1 MYLELN
7 YATEVKDMTETMQIP
22 LFPPRSVPDLVGEIK
37 KISKEIKDLYCLD
50 DLPWVLGYSGGKD
63 SSAVVQLIWYAIAE
77 LPPEKRTKKIYVI
90 TTDTLVENPIVSTWV
105 RHSLKQMKSAA
116 IEQQLPIEPHLLY
129 PDVKDTFWVN
139 LMGKGYPAPRHGFR
153 WCTERLKI
161 LPSNRFIRDVV
172 RINGEVILILGTR
185 KAESIKR
192 AVSMEKHEIGRM
204 SDRLNDSSN
213 SIKSLLY
220 QSPSLPNSLIYSPI
234 EDWRTDEVWIYLN
247 QWPNPWENSNKDLFT
262 MYRGATADNECPLVV
277 DTSTPSCGTSRF
289 GCWVCT
295 MVSQDKSMEAMIQN
309 DEEKEWMQPLLD
321 IRNELDIKNDREK
334 RDFRRIYGRV
344 ELFERNMGDD
354 KTSVEPIPGPYT
366 KFWREHWLR
375 RVLEAQTHIRKTAP
389 EEMRDITLITP
400 EELSEIRRIWLEQK
414 HEFDDSLPRIYEEVT
429 GESFADSRPAAER
442 KLLGSDEWTAIEEI
456 CTEDKMHLELMAK
469 LLDTE
474 RQYYTKPRRT
484 GIYADLDKCFE
495 TSSRSQDE
503 AIGNAHYQRNLKTA
517 VEDVKAN
524 PTEKIQQVK
533 SAIAQTNTSAKSDTV
548 NVAKLK
554 EELESSS
561 SPGKQL
567 SWADI
572 KYSTPDVGEG
582 NSKD

>member
-1 MYLELN
+1 
-7 YATEVKDMTETMQIP
+7 MTETMLP
-22 LFPPRSVPDLVGEIK
+22 LFPPRTVRDLVEEIK
-37 KISKEIKDLYCLD
+37 KLSQEIRDLYCLD

-63 SSAVVQLIWYAIAE
+63 STAVVQLIWYAIAE

-116 IEQQLPIEPHLLY
+116 IKQQLPIEPHMLY

-161 LPSNRFIRDVV
+161 LPSNRFVRDMV

-204 SDRLNDSSN
+204 SDRLNDKSS

-277 DTSTPSCGTSRF
+277 DTSTPSCGSSRF

-321 IRNELDIKNDREK
+321 IRNELDIKDDRPK

-354 KTSVEPIPGPYT
+354 TTSVEPIPGPYT

-375 RVLEAQTHIRKTAP
+375 RVLEAQTQIRKTAP
-389 EEMRDITLITP
+389 LEMRDITLITP
-400 EELSEIRRIWLEQK
+400 EELSEIRRIWLEEK

-429 GESFADSRPAAER
+429 GEPFEDSRPAAER

-456 CTEDKMHLELMAK
+456 CSEDKMHLELMAK

-484 GIYADLDKCFE
+484 GIYGDLDKCFE
-495 TSSRSQDE
+495 TSSRSKEE
-503 AIGNAHYQRNLKTA
+503 AIGNAHYQRNLKKA
-517 VEDVKAN
+517 VEDIKAN
-524 PTEKIQQVK
+524 PTENIQQFK
-533 SAIAQTNTSAKSDTV
+533 DAIAQTNSSAKNDTV
-548 NVAKLK
+548 DIAKLK
-554 EELESSS
+554 EELESNSNQS
-561 SPGKQL
+561 RQL

-572 KYSTPDVGEG
+572 KFSPPNSGEEKP
-582 NSKD
+582 SD

>member
-1 MYLELN
+1 M
-7 YATEVKDMTETMQIP
+7 KIP
-22 LFPPRSVPDLVGEIK
+22 LFPPRSVSELVAEIEK
-37 KISKEIKDLYCLD
+37 LSKEIKELYCLD
-50 DLPWVLGYSGGKD
+50 DIPWVLGYSGGKD
-63 SSAVVQLIWYAIAE
+63 STTVVQLIWYAIAE

-105 RHSLKQMKSAA
+105 RQSLKQMKSAA
-116 IEQQLPIEPHLLY
+116 IEQQLPIEPYMLY

-161 LPSNRFIRDVV
+161 LPSNRFVRDMV

-185 KAESIKR
+185 KAESTKR

-204 SDRLNDSSN
+204 SDRLNNNSS

-247 QWPNPWENSNKDLFT
+247 QWANPWENSNKDLFT

-277 DTSTPSCGTSRF
+277 DTSTPSCGSSRF

-321 IRNELDIKNDREK
+321 IRNELDIKNDRDK

-354 KTSVEPIPGPYT
+354 TTSVEPIPGPYT
-366 KFWREHWLR
+366 KIWREHWLR

-389 EEMRDITLITP
+389 LEMRDITLITP
-400 EELSEIRRIWLEQK
+400 EELSEIRRIWLEEK

-429 GESFADSRPAAER
+429 GEPFEDSRPAAER

-456 CTEDKMHLELMAK
+456 CSEDKMHLELMAK

-484 GIYADLDKCFE
+484 GIYGDLDKCFE
-495 TSSRSQDE
+495 TSSRSKEE
-503 AIGNAHYQRNLKTA
+503 AIGNAHYQRNLKKA
-517 VEDVKAN
+517 VEDIKAN
-524 PTEKIQQVK
+524 PTEKIQQFK
-533 SAIAQTNTSAKSDTV
+533 DAIAQTNSSAKNDTV
-548 NVAKLK
+548 DIAKLK
-554 EELESSS
+554 EELESNSNQS
-561 SPGKQL
+561 RQL

-572 KYSTPDVGEG
+572 KFSPPNSGEEKP
-582 NSKD
+582 SD

>member
-1 MYLELN
+1 
-7 YATEVKDMTETMQIP
+7 MTETMKIP
-22 LFPPRSVPDLVGEIK
+22 LFPPRSVSELVAEIEK
-37 KISKEIKDLYCLD
+37 LSKEIKELYCLD
-50 DLPWVLGYSGGKD
+50 DIPWVLGYSGGKD
-63 SSAVVQLIWYAIAE
+63 STTVVQLIWYAIAE

-105 RHSLKQMKSAA
+105 RQSLKQMKSAA
-116 IEQQLPIEPHLLY
+116 VKQQLPIEPHMLY

-161 LPSNRFIRDVV
+161 LPSNRFVRDMV

-204 SDRLNDSSN
+204 SDRLNNNSS

-277 DTSTPSCGTSRF
+277 DTSTPSCGSSRF

-321 IRNELDIKNDREK
+321 IRNELDIKNDRDK

-354 KTSVEPIPGPYT
+354 TTSVEPIPGPYT

-389 EEMRDITLITP
+389 LEMRDITLITP
-400 EELSEIRRIWLEQK
+400 EELSEIRRIWLEEK

-429 GESFADSRPAAER
+429 GEPFEDSRPAAER
-442 KLLGSDEWTAIEEI
+442 KLLGSDEWAAIEEI
-456 CTEDKMHLELMAK
+456 CSEDKMHLELMAK

-495 TSSRSQDE
+495 TSSRSKEE
-503 AIGNAHYQRNLKTA
+503 AIGNAHYQRNLKKA
-517 VEDVKAN
+517 VEDIKAN
-524 PTEKIQQVK
+524 PTEKIQQFK
-533 SAIAQTNTSAKSDTV
+533 DAIAQTNSSAKNDTV
-548 NVAKLK
+548 DIAKLK
-554 EELESSS
+554 EELESNSNQS
-561 SPGKQL
+561 RQL

-572 KYSTPDVGEG
+572 KFSTPDVGEK